1 MFQTAADRSSR
12 APRPRTSTCSRWDRS
27 AVSCGSRRAGAE
39 EFTVAERELLADAAR
54 QIGLAARAEALA
66 DDLQAAR
73 ERLIRAREQER
84 LRI

>member
-1 MFQTAADRSSR
+1 
-12 APRPRTSTCSRWDRS
+12 
-27 AVSCGSRRAGAE
+27 VSCGSRRAGAE